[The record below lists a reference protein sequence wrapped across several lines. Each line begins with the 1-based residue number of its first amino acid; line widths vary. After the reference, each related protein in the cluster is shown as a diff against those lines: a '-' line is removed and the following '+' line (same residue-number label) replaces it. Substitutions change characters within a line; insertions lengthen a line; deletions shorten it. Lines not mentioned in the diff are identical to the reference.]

1 MLVTSSS
8 PAPRATTRLAHST
21 ASRPGGRRAAA
32 GAGPG
37 GPAAAVRVALPA
49 ALAGGAGVD
58 GDDDALRAEALRPPP
73 DEKRVGDGGAVQ
85 RDLVGAEFEEEAG
98 VLLAADAAA
107 DGEGDE
113 DLGGRALHHLVG
125 RAAGVR

>member
-1 MLVTSSS
+1 MLAASTASALPSPRAS
-8 PAPRATTRLAHST
+8 TICCGSPQPPGARGRPPPAPRA
-21 ASRPGGRRAAA
+21 AA
-32 GAGPG
+32 GRAGRAVEG
-37 GPAAAVRVALPA
+37 G
-49 ALAGGAGVD
+49 D
-58 GDDDALRAEALRPPP
+58 EALRAEALSRPP

-85 RDLVGAEFEEEAG
+85 RDLVGAELEEEAG

-125 RAAGVR
+125 RAAVVR